1 MPRCRDVGDAL
12 TYPRDHV
19 FNRVGTRVLNVFL
32 WLMRST
38 YRTYVHD
45 PRRIEA
51 WITAAG
57 LKKRY
62 ENRTFIW
69 LTQVYVRE

>member
-19 FNRVGTRVLNVFL
+19 FSRVGTRGLNVFL

-51 WITAAG
+51 WIAAAG
-57 LKKRY
+57 FKKRY
-62 ENRTFIW
+62 ENQTMIW